1 MALTRGGLHIARGAC
16 AALAF
21 SLLSGLAQ
29 AEMKLNL
36 QEPITQLG
44 REVYD
49 LHLLM
54 TIVCGVIFVA
64 VFGVMFW
71 SVFVHRKSAGYK
83 AATFHESTTVEI
95 LWTIVP
101 VFILLGMAW
110 PATKTILA
118 MRDTSNA
125 DITIKATGYQWK
137 WGYDYLKGEGEG
149 ISFVSTLATPQ
160 PQIRNETTKGKDY
173 LLEVDNELVVP
184 VGKKVRIL
192 TTANDVI
199 HAWWVPALAVKQ
211 DAVPGFIRDTWFRAE
226 KTGTYRGQCAELC
239 GKEHGYMPI
248 VVRIVTD
255 AEYAEWV
262 DGKKKAMAAAADD
275 PNKMYAVE
283 ELAPR
288 GEKVFAAN
296 CAACHQAN
304 GQGLPPAF
312 PPLDGSKVVLGP
324 QDGQIDILL
333 NGKSGTAMAAFK
345 HLSDT
350 ELAAVITY
358 TRNSWSNSTGEVVQP
373 SDIKVARN

>member
-1 MALTRGGLHIARGAC
+1 MALSRGGLPIARRAW
-16 AALAF
+16 AAMGLF
-21 SLLSGLAQ
+21 LLSGISQ

-36 QEPITQLG
+36 QEPITALG
-44 REVYD
+44 RDVYD

-118 MRDTSNA
+118 MRDTTNA

-137 WGYDYLKGEGEG
+137 WGYDYLKGTGEG
-149 ISFVSTLATPQ
+149 ISFVSTLSTPQ
-160 PQIRNETTKGKDY
+160 PQVRNEVAKGENY

-184 VGKKVRIL
+184 VGKKIRIL

-248 VVRIVTD
+248 VVKIVTEE
-255 AEYAEWV
+255 EYAAWV
-262 DGKKKAMAAAADD
+262 DGKLKEMAAAADD
-275 PNKMYAVE
+275 PNKMYLVE
-283 ELAPR
+283 ELTPR

-312 PPLDGSKVVLGP
+312 PPLVGSKVVLGP

-358 TRNSWSNSTGEVVQP
+358 TRNSWGNATGEVVQP
-373 SDIKVARN
+373 SDIKVARE

>member
-1 MALTRGGLHIARGAC
+1 MALSRGGLPIARRAW
-16 AALAF
+16 AAMGF
-21 SLLSGLAQ
+21 FLLSGISQ

-36 QEPITQLG
+36 QEPITALG
-44 REVYD
+44 RDVYD

-118 MRDTSNA
+118 MRDTTNA

-137 WGYDYLKGEGEG
+137 WGYDYLKGTGEG
-149 ISFVSTLATPQ
+149 ISFVSTLSTPQ
-160 PQIRNETTKGKDY
+160 PQVRNEVAKGENY

-184 VGKKVRIL
+184 VGKKIRIL

-248 VVRIVTD
+248 VVKIVTEE
-255 AEYAEWV
+255 EYAAWV
-262 DGKKKAMAAAADD
+262 DGKLKAMAAAADD
-275 PNKMYAVE
+275 PNKMYLVE
-283 ELAPR
+283 ELTPR

-312 PPLDGSKVVLGP
+312 PPLVGSKVVLGP

-358 TRNSWSNSTGEVVQP
+358 TRNSWGNATGEVVQP
-373 SDIKVARN
+373 SDIKVARE

>member
-1 MALTRGGLHIARGAC
+1 MALSRGGLPIARRAW
-16 AALAF
+16 AAMGLF
-21 SLLSGLAQ
+21 LLSGISQ

-36 QEPITQLG
+36 QEPITALG
-44 REVYD
+44 RDVYD

-118 MRDTSNA
+118 MRDTTNA

-137 WGYDYLKGEGEG
+137 WGYDYLKGTGEG
-149 ISFVSTLATPQ
+149 ISFVSTLSTPQ
-160 PQIRNETTKGKDY
+160 PQVRNEVAKGENY

-184 VGKKVRIL
+184 VGKKIRIL

-248 VVRIVTD
+248 VVKIVTEE
-255 AEYAEWV
+255 EYAAWV
-262 DGKKKAMAAAADD
+262 DGKLKAMAAAADD
-275 PNKMYAVE
+275 PNKMYLVE
-283 ELAPR
+283 ELTPR

-312 PPLDGSKVVLGP
+312 PPLVGSKVVLGP

-358 TRNSWSNSTGEVVQP
+358 TRNSWGNATGEVVQP
-373 SDIKVARN
+373 SDIKVARE